1 MITLEGISF
10 KPYIEESVL
19 KSRIQEIG
27 KEITADYTG
36 NQLHIISVLN
46 GAFMFTADLVR
57 HIQRPCNIQFIRLLS
72 YHGTQS
78 SGKIT
83 EIMGLNES
91 IRGKHVLIVEDIID
105 TGLTIE
111 YLYKTIVSHEPA
123 SLKVASLL
131 SKPEMYR
138 GNVKIDYLGFAIPNH
153 FVVGYG
159 LDLNGFGRNLPAIYQ
174 AVN

>member
-1 MITLEGISF
+1 MLLIDGISF
-10 KPYIEESVL
+10 ELYIREDTL
-19 KSRIQEIG
+19 KKRIQEMG
-27 KEITADYTG
+27 KAITSDYSG

-57 HIQRPCNIQFIRLLS
+57 AIHRPCNIQFIRLLS

-91 IRGKHVLIVEDIID
+91 ICGKHVLIIEDIID
-105 TGLTIE
+105 TGQTID
-111 YLYKTIVSHEPA
+111 YLHKSILAHEPA
-123 SLKVASLL
+123 TLKVASLL
-131 SKPEMYR
+131 SKPDIYR
-138 GNVKIDYLGFAIPNH
+138 GNIKIDYLGFAIPNR

-159 LDLNGFGRNLPAIYQ
+159 LDLNGFGRNLPEIYQ
-174 AVN
+174 AVK

>member
-1 MITLEGISF
+1 MLTLEGISF
-10 KPYIEESVL
+10 EPYIREDTL
-19 KSRIQEIG
+19 KRRIQEMG
-27 KEITADYTG
+27 KEITTDYTG

-57 HIQRPCNIQFIRLLS
+57 AIHRPCNIQFIRLLS

-91 IRGKHVLIVEDIID
+91 IHGKHVLITEDIID

-111 YLYKTIVSHEPA
+111 YLYKSILAHEPA

-131 SKPEMYR
+131 CKPDMYR
-138 GNVKIDYLGFAIPNH
+138 GNIKIDYLGFAIPNR

-174 AVN
+174 AVK

>member
-10 KPYIEESVL
+10 KPYIEEKTL
-19 KSRIQEIG
+19 KTRIQEMG
-27 KEITADYTG
+27 KEITSDYTG

-57 HIQRPCNIQFIRLLS
+57 TIQRPCNIQFIRLLS

-91 IRGKHVLIVEDIID
+91 IRGKHVLITEDIID
-105 TGLTIE
+105 TGLTID
-111 YLYKTIVSHEPA
+111 YLYKSILAHEPA

-131 SKPEMYR
+131 SKPDMYR
-138 GNVKIDYLGFAIPNH
+138 GNIKIDYLGFAIPNR

-174 AVN
+174 AVK

>member
-1 MITLEGISF
+1 MITLEGILF
-10 KPYIEESVL
+10 EPYIDENTL
-19 KSRIQEIG
+19 KTRIQELG
-27 KEITADYTG
+27 KEITSDYIG
-36 NQLHIISVLN
+36 NTLHIISVLN
-46 GAFMFTADLVR
+46 GAFIFTADLVR
-57 HIQRPCNIQFIRLLS
+57 NIHSPCNIQFIRLLS

-83 EIMGLNES
+83 EIIGLNES
-91 IRGKHVLIVEDIID
+91 IRNQHVLIIEDIID

-111 YLYKTIVSHEPA
+111 YLYKSILAHEPA

-138 GNVKIDYLGFAIPNH
+138 GNIKIDYLGFAIPNR

-174 AVN
+174 AVK

>member
-1 MITLEGISF
+1 MLTLEGISF
-10 KPYIEESVL
+10 EPYIEEDTL
-19 KSRIQEIG
+19 KRRIQEMG
-27 KEITADYTG
+27 KEITSDYTG

-46 GAFMFTADLVR
+46 GAFMFTADLLR
-57 HIQRPCNIQFIRLLS
+57 TIQRPCNIQFVRLLS

-91 IRGKHVLIVEDIID
+91 IRGKHVLIIEDIID

-111 YLYKTIVSHEPA
+111 YLYKSILAHEPA
-123 SLKVASLL
+123 TLKVASLL
-131 SKPEMYR
+131 SKPDIYR
-138 GNVKIDYLGFAIPNH
+138 ENIKIDYLGFAIPNR
-153 FVVGYG
+153 FMVGYG

-174 AVN
+174 AVK